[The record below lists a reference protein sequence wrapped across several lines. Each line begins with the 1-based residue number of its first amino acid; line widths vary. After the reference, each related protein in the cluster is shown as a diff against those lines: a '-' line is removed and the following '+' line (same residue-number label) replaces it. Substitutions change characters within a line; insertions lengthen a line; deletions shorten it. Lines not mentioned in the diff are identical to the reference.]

1 VPFPNKPIVVLP
13 ERAASRDVVLR
24 VLEEL
29 NAPAVGL
36 PVPPDAEL
44 AVVDL
49 TVDGGEAALESLLKS
64 PAGLKLSVVA
74 VAEGAVA
81 EREIAGVADVLHP
94 KNLDA
99 ELGLRL
105 RRARAR
111 QLTYR
116 EARARQHDLQVLLE
130 LTARYAEATDVD
142 ELLHE
147 VTRRLAEEMEIDRA
161 ALVLLDGEKSFGTI
175 LAASDDPSLKD
186 LKIDLKQ
193 YPEIREVVRT
203 GKPVIVEDAPSHPLL
218 EGVKEKVLARGIRNI
233 AAMPLAIGS
242 KVLGVLL
249 LRRSS
254 GRGAFVNREVDFLTT
269 VGHATAVALRNARQ
283 LDAER
288 LRREKEKNARLAA
301 EARAEAMR
309 QYESYFQHLSDGVAI
324 LDEKACVLSLNPAGC
339 KLLDVAVH
347 EAKGRHINA
356 LTNPSDDGLVMELLS
371 SVSSGQT
378 RTDVDVPVRTL
389 AGRKLVLSV
398 SAAPLDLERD
408 KAVAILTLR
417 DVTRARAL
425 AEELQKTK
433 DYLER
438 LIDSSVDAIIAADM
452 RGKITLFN
460 KAAES
465 VCGWTNEEALSML
478 DVGKLYPDGQ
488 AREVMASLRS
498 KEHGG
503 VGRLTQSRREIV
515 HKSGERIPVSM
526 SAAIIYEAGREIG
539 TVGIF
544 TDLRDRLKLERKL
557 SDAQER
563 LEESEKN
570 KVLMA
575 LAGAAAHE
583 LNQPLTSVMGYAELV
598 KRKIPET
605 EPSFRYIDVIY
616 REAERMAEIVRKI
629 GKITR
634 YEVKEY
640 VGDQTIVDIDR
651 AAAHPEDDSDAT
663 AHDVDAFRAFF
674 DAADGPAAL
683 CDSQM
688 RVLSANPAFEAL
700 CGPRRILGRP
710 LSESVSP
717 VPKIPPDG
725 SEETVQVRF
734 DGGQSV
740 ALTFSRRGATVA
752 VLAHKFGSAA

>member
-1 VPFPNKPIVVLP
+1 MPLPQKPIVVLP
-13 ERAASRDVVLR
+13 DSAPSREGVLR
-24 VLEEL
+24 VLAREG
-29 NAPAVGL
+29 AIPSGL
-36 PVPPDAEL
+36 PVPAECEL

-49 TVDGGEAALESLLKS
+49 TQRDGEAALEALLKS
-64 PAGLKLSVVA
+64 PAGNKLSIIA
-74 VAEGAVA
+74 VADGALA
-81 EREIAGVADVLHP
+81 EREIAGVADVVAP
-94 KNLDA
+94 ASIDS

-105 RRARAR
+105 KRAHARR
-111 QLTYR
+111 LTYR
-116 EARARQHDLQVLLE
+116 EARARQRDLQVLLE
-130 LTARYAEATDVD
+130 LTSRYAEASDVD

-147 VTRRLAEEMEIDRA
+147 VTRRLADEMEIDRA
-161 ALVLLDGEKSFGTI
+161 ALVLLDEEKATGTI
-175 LAASDDPSLKD
+175 LAASDDPALKD

-218 EGVKEKVLARGIRNI
+218 EDVKDKVAARGIRNI
-233 AAMPLAIGS
+233 AAMPLAVRG

-254 GRGAFVNREVDFLTT
+254 GRGAFVNREVEFLATL
-269 VGHATAVALRNARQ
+269 GHATAVALRNARQ

-288 LRREKEKNARLAA
+288 GRREKEKSARIAA
-301 EARAEAMR
+301 EERAEALK

-324 LDEKACVLSLNPAGC
+324 LDDKACVLSLNPAGR
-339 KLLDVAVH
+339 KLLDVELH
-347 EAKGRHINA
+347 EARGRHINA
-356 LTNPSDDGLVMELLS
+356 LTNPSDDGLVMDLLMTVTKGES
-371 SVSSGQT
+371 KN
-378 RTDVDVPVRTL
+378 DVDVPVRTL
-389 AGRKLVLSV
+389 AGRRLVLSV
-398 SAAPLDLERD
+398 SAAPLDWQRD

-452 RGKITLFN
+452 KGKIILFN
-460 KAAES
+460 KAAEQT
-465 VCGWTNEEALSML
+465 CGWTAEEALQSL
-478 DVGKLYPDGQ
+478 DVQKLYPKHQ
-488 AREVMASLRS
+488 AREVMAALRS

-503 VGRLTQSRREIV
+503 VGRLGQSRREII
-515 HKSGERIPVSM
+515 HKNGDRIPVSM
-526 SAAIIYEAGREIG
+526 SAAIIYEGGREIG

-557 SDAQER
+557 SDAETR

-583 LNQPLTSVMGYAELV
+583 LNQPLTSVMGYAELA
-598 KRKIPET
+598 KRKIAET
-605 EPSFRYIDVIY
+605 EPLYRPIDIIY

-640 VGDQTIVDIDR
+640 VGDQTIVDIDK
-651 AAAHPEDDSDAT
+651 AAAH
-663 AHDVDAFRAFF
+663 
-674 DAADGPAAL
+674 
-683 CDSQM
+683 
-688 RVLSANPAFEAL
+688 
-700 CGPRRILGRP
+700 
-710 LSESVSP
+710 
-717 VPKIPPDG
+717 
-725 SEETVQVRF
+725 EE
-734 DGGQSV
+734 
-740 ALTFSRRGATVA
+740 
-752 VLAHKFGSAA
+752 